1 MTALVQTVNVMHHH
15 ANANCLLIVLQMTV
29 RLRKEKQEVIAPLF
43 EVTDFFTSGD
53 DADIEA
59 ADMHEN
65 KKEFGILL
73 QRSGLMTKDAIEK
86 QIADMK
92 HKFDEASK
100 VRISLI
106 STAGLTQLCFFF
118 FFLGGVIY
126 LQVMPSFP
134 GLP

>member
-1 MTALVQTVNVMHHH
+1 MHHH

-29 RLRKEKQEVIAPLF
+29 KLRKEKQEVIVPLF
-43 EVTDFFTSGD
+43 EVTDFFTSGA

-73 QRSGLMTKDAIEK
+73 QRSGLMSKDAIEK

-92 HKFDEASK
+92 HKFDEAST

-106 STAGLTQLCFFF
+106 STAGLTQLCFLFF
-118 FFLGGVIY
+118 WCGG
-126 LQVMPSFP
+126 
-134 GLP
+134 G